1 VIVSTI
7 SSVQDHALVLYGLGA
22 RLLTEEE
29 VNALL
34 DQMRMLAEM
43 PTKQN
48 PN

>member
-1 VIVSTI
+1 MIVSTI

-34 DQMRMLAEM
+34 DQMRMLVE
-43 PTKQN
+43 TTSKEKS
-48 PN
+48 